1 MVKML
6 VRRRRKAAKVPRERR
21 APGRLRR
28 FLGWCVHGYTALG
41 LVIAGIIAVLLME
54 GGPGAFRLSFLLM
67 LVATVVDSTDGT
79 LARKV
84 RIKEAV
90 PSFDGRR
97 LDDIIDFLTYTFLPL
112 LLIYRARILPPGYEP
127 CLLLPLVASV
137 YGFCQVQA
145 KTDDGYFLGFPS
157 LWNIVA
163 VYLYALPFGSWTSLA
178 MVVVLALLTFVPSR
192 YLYPSLPG
200 KFNRVMTILSIPW
213 TIALV
218 WMIWKLPDTD
228 SRLDPMTLRVGW
240 LSMIYPVLYFGASW
254 VITVKHWQ
262 ARRRARRNRS
272 IRALMTSRSCSR
284 PLRSRRGH
292 SRGHTCSQPL

>member
-1 MVKML
+1 MTKKETSMVKML
-6 VRRRRKAAKVPRERR
+6 VRRRRKTARVPRERR
-21 APGRLRR
+21 TPGRLRQ

-41 LVIAGIIAVLLME
+41 LVIAGIIAVQLVE
-54 GGPGAFRLSFLLM
+54 GGPAAFRLSFLLM
-67 LVATVVDSTDGT
+67 LVATLVDSTDGT

-112 LLIYRARILPPGYEP
+112 LLVYRAQILPAGYEA
-127 CLLLPLVASV
+127 CLLIPLVASV

-157 LWNIVA
+157 LWNVVA
-163 VYLYALPFGSWTSLA
+163 FYLYALPFGSWPSLA
-178 MVVVLALLTFVPSR
+178 IVVVLALLTFVPSR

-213 TIALV
+213 TIAMV
-218 WMIWKLPDTD
+218 WVIWNLPVTT
-228 SRLDPMTLRVGW
+228 SRPDATLLQVAW
-240 LSMIYPVLYFGASW
+240 LSLAYPVLYLGASW
-254 VITVKHWQ
+254 VITIKHWQ
-262 ARRRARRNRS
+262 K
-272 IRALMTSRSCSR
+272 R
-284 PLRSRRGH
+284 PPASPELA
-292 SRGHTCSQPL
+292 